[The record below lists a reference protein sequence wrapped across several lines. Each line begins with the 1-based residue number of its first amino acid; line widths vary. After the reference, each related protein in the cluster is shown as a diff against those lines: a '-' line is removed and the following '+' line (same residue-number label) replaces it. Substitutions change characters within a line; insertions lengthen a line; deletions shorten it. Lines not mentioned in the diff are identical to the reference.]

1 MTENKEVQAPPHVL
15 VTYIVISSLVSV
27 AFFLLTLWCPLNVD
41 PDQVDS
47 PIASIHRQ
55 AFFLMAF
62 TMFVAGM
69 TGGCLS
75 NIRRIIQHTAPGP
88 FDAVYCLSYYMR
100 PLLGGISGI
109 FVFFLLMGGMLTF
122 NAGSTGSPE
131 WMTLAGRTP
140 FIGFGLLAGYGSKEF
155 TNKLTDLADS
165 LFALSKN
172 NKGE

>member
-1 MTENKEVQAPPHVL
+1 
-15 VTYIVISSLVSV
+15 
-27 AFFLLTLWCPLNVD
+27 
-41 PDQVDS
+41 
-47 PIASIHRQ
+47 
-55 AFFLMAF
+55 
-62 TMFVAGM
+62 
-69 TGGCLS
+69 
-75 NIRRIIQHTAPGP
+75 
-88 FDAVYCLSYYMR
+88 MR